1 MSSTFILTVESS
13 SSLSVIDSSVL
24 SPSDVINVHPHCTIS
39 FPIGYWVFWIVSDW
53 FHLCS
58 SWLSNHQL
66 LDQSLILLDYLRM
79 MLSTFIL
86 TDDLSASLSVIDP
99 SGLSL
104 SDVFN
109 VYPDFWTLVFWF
121 FIMSWT
127 SFRFSSNLLCLW
139 YPSYALCHSVY
150 LVTPL
155 FRY

>member
-1 MSSTFILTVESS
+1 MSSTFILTVESL

-66 LDQSLILLDYLRM
+66 LDQSLILLDYLRI

-104 SDVFN
+104 SDVIN

-121 FIMSWT
+121 FTMSWT

-139 YPSYALCHSVY
+139 YPSYPLCHSVY